1 MFNSAKIVV
10 NRRRCEMIRWIGWA
24 VVFSGVSLALWWVFN
39 LIGWEAE
46 GLASLFGGG
55 YEFGRFACRRGIVK

>member
-1 MFNSAKIVV
+1 
-10 NRRRCEMIRWIGWA
+10 MIRWIGWA